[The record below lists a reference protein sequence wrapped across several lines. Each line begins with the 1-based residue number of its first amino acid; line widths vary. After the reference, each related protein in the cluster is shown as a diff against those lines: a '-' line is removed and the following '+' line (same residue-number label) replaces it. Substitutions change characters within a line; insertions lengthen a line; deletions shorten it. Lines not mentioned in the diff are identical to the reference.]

1 MANACSHNHH
11 CCRCSKA
18 YLCQSPECMTLTGY
32 QLLCDRCGYL
42 YGWRQRQDRDLNDW
56 SAL

>member
-1 MANACSHNHH
+1 MANEVSHLHRCCH
-11 CCRCSKA
+11 CGKLYNCD
-18 YLCQSPECMTLTGY
+18 LPECASLEGY
-32 QLLCDRCGYL
+32 QRMCNLHSYL